1 MKSVLVWDFPTR
13 LFHWLLVVAI
23 AAAYISGDT
32 GGNWMVWH
40 GRIGILIVG
49 LISFR
54 LVWGVAG
61 STYARF
67 GTFVRG
73 PATIKAY
80 LAGKWHGLGHNPLGA
95 LSVLGLLGLVAL
107 QAGTGLFAQND
118 DTSFAG
124 PFYALVSGP
133 QGELATRLHHK
144 VLDVLLVLI
153 GLHLLAILFY
163 THVRKDK
170 LLKPMLTGRKEV
182 AAGESARGGGPLAFI
197 VAVLVAGGITFAAS
211 GIWIDKPPPP
221 PPAATPAW

>member
-95 LSVLGLLGLVAL
+95 LSALDRLG
-107 QAGTGLFAQND
+107 
-118 DTSFAG
+118 
-124 PFYALVSGP
+124 
-133 QGELATRLHHK
+133 
-144 VLDVLLVLI
+144 
-153 GLHLLAILFY
+153 
-163 THVRKDK
+163 
-170 LLKPMLTGRKEV
+170 
-182 AAGESARGGGPLAFI
+182 
-197 VAVLVAGGITFAAS
+197 
-211 GIWIDKPPPP
+211 
-221 PPAATPAW
+221 

>member
-80 LAGKWHGLGHNPLGA
+80 LAGKWHLGQTGEAKWPLQRGFERYYGFLA
-95 LSVLGLLGLVAL
+95 GETDQYHPDLIADNHQVSPPATPEEGIGLL
-107 QAGTGLFAQND
+107 
-118 DTSFAG
+118 
-124 PFYALVSGP
+124 YASEIKGVRRSGED
-133 QGELATRLHHK
+133 GR
-144 VLDVLLVLI
+144 
-153 GLHLLAILFY
+153 LLAESYLASFRPTPTDSKRDALIKKGLIY
-163 THVRKDK
+163 ASER
-170 LLKPMLTGRKEV
+170 GRIAFTVPHFGRFLRAQAE
-182 AAGESARGGGPLAFI
+182 AA
-197 VAVLVAGGITFAAS
+197 
-211 GIWIDKPPPP
+211 
-221 PPAATPAW
+221 